1 MKGKEKMNIDKI
13 VQVVTKGVETTR
25 TFLVDNAP
33 IIFGIKAGIGII
45 STSVLA
51 SRATAKSV
59 KVIEEKEMQTG
70 LILNK
75 KEKFKLCAPYYI
87 PAALEGVASIASC
100 GASIGLF
107 IKKTNKQADI
117 ILAYNELFERAKKEV
132 VSEFTKNVVEEG
144 TKNLQKPKED
154 NTDEKPTPI
163 LPQKNY
169 ILREDE
175 VLCLEPYTNQL
186 FVADRNKLDYIAN
199 QIQAL
204 HLKNA
209 ASDLPTKYNDILY
222 SLDLPQSQ
230 ILGEHFGWYFDED
243 KTIDMFFDSC
253 LLKDGTP
260 VKTVSF
266 SPHPYII

>member
-1 MKGKEKMNIDKI
+1 MNIEKI

-59 KVIEEKEMQTG
+59 KAVEEEEMRTG
-70 LILNK
+70 VTLNK

-107 IKKTNKQADI
+107 VKKTNKQADI

-144 TKNLQKPKED
+144 TKNLQKPNKD
-154 NTDEKPTPI
+154 NTDEKSPI
-163 LPQKNY
+163 IFRKDRNY
-169 ILREDE
+169 QLSENE
-175 VLCLEPYTNQL
+175 VLCIEPYTNQE
-186 FVADRNKLDYIAN
+186 FVASRDKLDYLAN
-199 QIQAL
+199 QVQSL
-204 HLKNA
+204 HLRNA
-209 ASDLPTKYNDILY
+209 ADNQPTTINDILY
-222 SLDLPQSQ
+222 LLDLPGSK
-230 ILGEHFGWYFDED
+230 ILGDNFGWDFDED
-243 KTIDMFFDSC
+243 RVISMSFDST
-253 LLKDGTP
+253 LIDETTP
-260 VKTVSF
+260 AMVVEFYPNPTL
-266 SPHPYII
+266 I